1 MADKFDILDYLSGLT
16 AYVFDKSVLKRVAME
31 RDVMSVTGIDE
42 LDTKT
47 RDLLRADLLYA
58 AYLSPNV
65 WASYTN
71 QHGSYSKTVGSQTIY
86 VDEKERLYSTFMAI
100 YKRYDDDKCQEIEG
114 SQGNLQ
120 WLL

>member
-31 RDVMSVTGIDE
+31 RDVMSVTEIDE

-71 QHGSYSKTVGSQTIY
+71 QHGSYSKSVGSQTIY
-86 VDEKERLYSTFMAI
+86 VAEKERLYSTFMAI

>member
-86 VDEKERLYSTFMAI
+86 VAEKERLYSTFMAI

>member
-31 RDVMSVTGIDE
+31 RNAFEATSLEE
-42 LDTKT
+42 LDQKT
-47 RDLLRADLLYA
+47 RDLLRADLLYV

-65 WASYTN
+65 WASHTN
-71 QHGSYSKTVGSQTIY
+71 QHGSFSRTVGSQTIY
-86 VDEKERLYSTFMAI
+86 LEDKERLYNTFIAI
-100 YKRYDDDKCQEIEG
+100 YKKYDDEKLYEIEG

-120 WLL
+120 WL

>member
-1 MADKFDILDYLSGLT
+1 MADKFEILDYLSGLT

-31 RDVMSVTGIDE
+31 RDVIDATSIDE
-42 LDTKT
+42 LDTQT

-71 QHGSYSKTVGSQTIY
+71 QHGSYSRTVGSQTTY
-86 VDEKERLYSTFMAI
+86 VEEKERLYNTFIAI
-100 YKRYDDDKCQEIEG
+100 YKRYNDDKLQEIDD

-120 WLL
+120 WLM

>member
-31 RDVMSVTGIDE
+31 RGVMYAESIDE
-42 LDTKT
+42 IDAKT

-86 VDEKERLYSTFMAI
+86 VEERERLYNTFIAI
-100 YKRYDDDKCQEIEG
+100 YKRYDDDKLCEVDDAQ
-114 SQGNLQ
+114 SNLQ

>member
-31 RDVMSVTGIDE
+31 RDVMGATSIDD

-47 RDLLRADLLYA
+47 RDLLRADLLYV

-65 WASYTN
+65 WASHTN
-71 QHGSYSKTVGSQTIY
+71 QHGSYSRTVGSQTIY
-86 VDEKERLYSTFMAI
+86 VGDKDRLYSTFIAI
-100 YKRYDDDKCQEIEG
+100 YKRYGDEKLEEIEG
-114 SQGNLQ
+114 TQGNLQ
-120 WLL
+120 WM